1 MSANYFSTTH
11 HLKLWLILFFVFG
24 NIMPGQWGMGRLF
37 ANTIG
42 VQGIIFDQNGT
53 GPLTSSGI
61 ISLGSPTATV
71 SDFQTSG
78 GLPEA
83 SNGTVAAWVENGTD
97 IYVIIF
103 YQDGAG
109 PLTSSGIISLGSAS
123 SAAGNFQLTGLYP
136 GSNIGGAAVAWVEN
150 GTDIYAITFSYSGMI
165 LTSSGIISLGS
176 ASAPVTSFQLT
187 GNYPKNSSTGAA
199 VAWVQSG
206 TDIYAITFDQNGSG
220 PLTSSGIISLGSASG
235 TVTNFQLT
243 GIYPESSSN
252 GAAVAWVQSGTD
264 IYAITF
270 DQNGSGPL
278 TSSGIISLGSATA
291 AATNFQLTGAYPEN
305 TNTGAAVAWV
315 ENGTTIHAITF
326 DKNGSASLT
335 NSGIIPL
342 GSASSTV
349 TNFQLTGDYPETSS
363 HGAALAWVESG
374 TVIHAI
380 TFDKDGSLAL
390 TSSGIISLG
399 SASSAV
405 TNFQLS
411 GLIPEF
417 SSSGVVVAWVENG
430 KDIYAITFDKNGS
443 GALTSS
449 GIISLGS
456 AAASVANFLLTG
468 GAPETST
475 NGAAAVWVFNVS
487 PVSSSSNRAYLRP
500 SNRR

>member
-187 GNYPKNSSTGAA
+187 GNYPKNSST
-199 VAWVQSG
+199 
-206 TDIYAITFDQNGSG
+206 
-220 PLTSSGIISLGSASG
+220 
-235 TVTNFQLT
+235 
-243 GIYPESSSN
+243 